1 MVRICMIT
9 LFLLATQLHWSFTHG
24 SSDTDRKAYI
34 VYMGE
39 APQPDVSAIDLHHN
53 LLSSVI
59 RDDHTAQ
66 QSRIYSYTKNFNAF
80 AANLLSQEVQRLQE
94 NENVVAVFPSKMR
107 KLHTTRSWDFLGMP
121 QSMKRNHQ
129 IESNIIVGVLD
140 TGIYIDAPSFDDKG
154 FGPPPSKW
162 KGTCQVRGNF
172 TGCNNKVI
180 GARFYNHASTT
191 PHPNPSPI
199 DEEGHG
205 SHTSSTIAGASI
217 AGASLYGL
225 AKGTARGG
233 VPSARIAV
241 YKVCWADGCSDIDLL
256 AGMDDAISDGVD
268 LISISIGGDSASY
281 LDNPIAIGA
290 FHAMKKGILTTCSAG
305 NDGPSMY
312 SVQNTAPWILTVGA
326 SGMDRQFRT
335 LVKVG
340 NGIKKAGFSINTFS
354 PNKRMYPLTTAV
366 KAANGSLEPDH
377 SPWLCD
383 EGSLDANKVKG
394 KIVLC
399 KEGLIQDYVKQIGGL
414 GAIVSLQ
421 EQSDTGF
428 TFIIPAAFIDTNV
441 GDKIEI
447 YVNSTRAPQAVI
459 YKSVAIHNAATPFV
473 ASFSSRGPNTISST
487 LMKPDIVAPGIDI
500 LAAYSKLSSV
510 TGDLEDNRFDVYNI
524 ISGTSMACPH
534 VTAAAAYI
542 KTFHPR
548 WSPAA
553 IKSALMTTASELK
566 IKDAQAELAYGAGQI
581 DPVRALH
588 PGLIYDM
595 SKSDYI
601 RFLCNEGYSGTAL
614 KVFTD
619 KYTNCSTIPDI
630 GGHDALNYPS
640 MYLQLNSSNS
650 SISAVFHRTVTN
662 VGLKKAIYK
671 AIVKAPTILKVTVVP
686 EELAFSHLYEKKSFM
701 VVIKGPPL
709 NNISSLSASLEW
721 NDTKHRVKSPIHVFL
736 GI

>member
-24 SSDTDRKAYI
+24 SSDTVRKAYI

-39 APQPDVSAIDLHHN
+39 APQSKASATDLHHN
-53 LLSSVI
+53 LLSSVVK
-59 RDDHTAQ
+59 D
-66 QSRIYSYTKNFNAF
+66 
-80 AANLLSQEVQRLQE
+80 
-94 NENVVAVFPSKMR
+94 KMQ

-121 QSMKRNHQ
+121 QSARRNHQ
-129 IESNIIVGVLD
+129 IENNIIVGVLD

-162 KGTCQVRGNF
+162 KG
-172 TGCNNKVI
+172 
-180 GARFYNHASTT
+180 ARFYNHASTT

-199 DEEGHG
+199 DEDGHG

-217 AGASLYGL
+217 EGASLYSL

-233 VPSARIAV
+233 VPSARIAM
-241 YKVCWADGCSDIDLL
+241 YKVCWADGCSDIDLM
-256 AGMDDAISDGVD
+256 AGLDDAINDGVD
-268 LISISIGGDSASY
+268 LISISIGGDSTSY
-281 LDNPIAIGA
+281 FDNPIAIGA

-305 NDGPSMY
+305 NNGPTLY

-335 LVKVG
+335 LVKLG
-340 NGIKKAGFSINTFS
+340 NGIK
-354 PNKRMYPLTTAV
+354 TA
-366 KAANGSLEPDH
+366 
-377 SPWLCD
+377 
-383 EGSLDANKVKG
+383 
-394 KIVLC
+394 
-399 KEGLIQDYVKQIGGL
+399 
-414 GAIVSLQ
+414 
-421 EQSDTGF
+421 
-428 TFIIPAAFIDTNV
+428 
-441 GDKIEI
+441 
-447 YVNSTRAPQAVI
+447 
-459 YKSVAIHNAATPFV
+459 
-473 ASFSSRGPNTISST
+473 
-487 LMKPDIVAPGIDI
+487 PDIVAPGIDI
-500 LAAYSKLSSV
+500 LLLTQNFRQFLGILKT
-510 TGDLEDNRFDVYNI
+510 TGIDVYNI

-534 VTAAAAYI
+534 VAAAAAYV
-542 KTFHPR
+542 KSFHPN

-553 IKSALMTTASELK
+553 IKSALMTTTSELK
-566 IKDAQAELAYGAGQI
+566 IKDVQAELAYGAGQI

-614 KVFTD
+614 KVLTEG
-619 KYTNCSTIPDI
+619 KTNCSSIPDI

-640 MYLQLNSSNS
+640 MYLQLNSANS
-650 SISAVFHRTVTN
+650 SISAIFHRTVTN
-662 VGLKKAIYK
+662 VGLEKAIYK
-671 AIVKAPTILKVTVVP
+671 AVVKAPATLKVTVVP
-686 EELAFSHLYEKKSFM
+686 KELAFSHLYEKKSFM

-721 NDTKHRVKSPIHVFL
+721 NDAKHRVKSPIHIFL

>member
-1 MVRICMIT
+1 MSHLI
-9 LFLLATQLHWSFTHG
+9 SKPFTILC
-24 SSDTDRKAYI
+24 S
-34 VYMGE
+34 
-39 APQPDVSAIDLHHN
+39 
-53 LLSSVI
+53 
-59 RDDHTAQ
+59 
-66 QSRIYSYTKNFNAF
+66 
-80 AANLLSQEVQRLQE
+80 
-94 NENVVAVFPSKMR
+94 
-107 KLHTTRSWDFLGMP
+107 
-121 QSMKRNHQ
+121 
-129 IESNIIVGVLD
+129 
-140 TGIYIDAPSFDDKG
+140 
-154 FGPPPSKW
+154 
-162 KGTCQVRGNF
+162 
-172 TGCNNKVI
+172 KVI

-199 DEEGHG
+199 DEDGHG

-233 VPSARIAV
+233 VPSTRIAM
-241 YKVCWADGCSDIDLL
+241 YKVCWADGCSDIDLM
-256 AGMDDAISDGVD
+256 AGLDDAINDGVD
-268 LISISIGGDSASY
+268 LISISIGGDSTSY
-281 LDNPIAIGA
+281 FDNPISIGA

-305 NDGPSMY
+305 NNGPTLY

-335 LVKVG
+335 LVKLG
-340 NGIKKAGFSINTFS
+340 NGIKIAGLSINTFS

-366 KAANGSLEPDH
+366 KAASGSLEQDHFPWLCDEGSLDANKVKGKIVLCKEGLIQDYVKQIGGFGAIVSLQQLSDTGFTFTIPTAYIDANVGDKIEIYVNSTRAPQAVIYKSTAVYNATTPFVASFSSRGPNTISSTIIKPDIVAPGIDILAAY
-377 SPWLCD
+377 SKLSSVSGDLEDNRFDVLCD

-421 EQSDTGF
+421 QLSDTGF
-428 TFIIPAAFIDTNV
+428 TFTIPTAYIDANV

-459 YKSVAIHNAATPFV
+459 YKSTAVYNATTPFV

-487 LMKPDIVAPGIDI
+487 IIKPDIVAPGIDI

-510 TGDLEDNRFDVYNI
+510 SGDLEDNRFDVYNI

-534 VTAAAAYI
+534 VAAAAAYV
-542 KTFHPR
+542 KSFHPN

-566 IKDAQAELAYGAGQI
+566 IKDVQAELAYGAGQI

-614 KVFTD
+614 KVLTEG
-619 KYTNCSTIPDI
+619 KTNCSSIPDI

-640 MYLQLNSSNS
+640 MYLQLNSANS
-650 SISAVFHRTVTN
+650 SISAIFHRTVTN
-662 VGLKKAIYK
+662 VGLEKAIYK
-671 AIVKAPTILKVTVVP
+671 AVVKAPATLKVTVVP
-686 EELAFSHLYEKKSFM
+686 KELAFSHLYEKKSFM

-721 NDTKHRVKSPIHVFL
+721 NDAKHRVKSPIHIFL

>member
-39 APQPDVSAIDLHHN
+39 APQSNVSAIDLHHN

-59 RDDHTAQ
+59 RDDHIAQ

-140 TGIYIDAPSFDDKG
+140 SGIYMDAPSFDDKG

-233 VPSARIAV
+233 VPSARIAM

-447 YVNSTRAPQAVI
+447 YVNSTRAPHAVI

-566 IKDAQAELAYGAGQI
+566 IKDVQAELAYGAGQI

-619 KYTNCSTIPDI
+619 EHTNCSTIPDI

-640 MYLQLNSSNS
+640 MYLQLNSTNS

-671 AIVKAPTILKVTVVP
+671 AIVKAPAILKVTVVP
-686 EELAFSHLYEKKSFM
+686 EELAFSHLYQKKSFM

-721 NDTKHRVKSPIHVFL
+721 NDTKHRVKSPIHVF
-736 GI
+736 